1 MRTNKAWLLVTT
13 VLVLLS
19 ITGCNI
25 LKSASPSNPVISQT
39 DVSTTTTASPE
50 TSTSAAILTGTP
62 SAITPAIT
70 GSVTSTP
77 EIKTI
82 VIDKPVPATYTTYT
96 DPNGLFTISY
106 PADWEIPQE
115 NRQQIAE
122 ISSQLYQFFNGTIES
137 QFTGGLLFTA
147 RKRQPFTAIQL
158 GFEAGKS
165 NPTPRHPS
173 EESLIYKT
181 TVDEHDAVLVEC
193 DGLDP
198 ETGKFGVLRMQIIVR
213 TNAWW
218 IDCYARPEDYKNW
231 ENDFRSIAGSLR
243 ILKSR
248 KPNNKS

>member
-82 VIDKPVPATYTTYT
+82 VIDKPIPATYTTYT

-106 PADWEIPQE
+106 PADWVIREDNKQSILDTSNAVTRLENGIPD
-115 NRQQIAE
+115 
-122 ISSQLYQFFNGTIES
+122 SKFG
-137 QFTGGLLFTA
+137 GGLLFGA
-147 RKRQPFTAIQL
+147 RTTLNPYAEFIMVFLPLQ
-158 GFEAGKS
+158 S
-165 NPTPRHPS
+165 NPTPVHSPS
-173 EESLIYKT
+173 TSTLFRTSVGGREAMMVEDIGPKPDSGEKMKGL
-181 TVDEHDAVLVEC
+181 TV
-193 DGLDP
+193 
-198 ETGKFGVLRMQIIVR
+198 QIV
-213 TNAWW
+213 
-218 IDCYARPEDYKNW
+218 IDRNTWRIEFTARPEDYKNW

-248 KPNNKS
+248 KPG